1 MAEYLFEIGC
11 EELPPKASETFR
23 QHFYRFFSENF
34 KQFFTSDSPENIRI
48 YSTPRRIA
56 VYLKNLVEK
65 APPEKIT
72 LLGPPYKVAV
82 DQEGRFTKAAISFAQ
97 KNNVPVELLQ
107 KIQTE
112 KGEYIGAVLE
122 KEGKRLEEFIK
133 DKLPELFESLP
144 ALKSMRWNDTGFR
157 FPRPIRWILSLLDNK
172 VIEINIA
179 GIKSSNYTHL
189 HRFMTQP
196 AGRGEKKEIPHPSAY
211 EETLK
216 LGFVIPSFE
225 ERKKSIQ
232 TQLGGFART
241 LSAEPVLDEELI
253 DEVTDLTEFPVG
265 ILGDFSPEYLI
276 MPDEVIIT
284 VCKHHQRYFNFK
296 RDGKLIPKFL
306 AVSNNAVRDRDVVKK
321 GYEKVL
327 KARLEDAL
335 FFYKEDLKKKLDE
348 HIPKLKNVQF
358 HEKLGSVYEKV
369 ERNLNIARQI
379 ANLTGYTDTQKLE
392 RACWLSK
399 ADLLTEMVR
408 EFDELQGI
416 MGMHYAIKQGE
427 EEEVAKAIFEH
438 YLPRT
443 AEDQLPQTKLGII
456 LALADKLDTVISF
469 ISIGETPKASADPF
483 GIRRNAIGIVRILIN
498 SGIDLDLKYIVDRQ
512 EVLDFIASR
521 LESFLQSEG
530 YPADTVRAVM
540 AVSPSNPYDVYRR
553 MQALSQIKT
562 LPDYDKVVMLFKRVA
577 NIVPEGFNSQPDEKL
592 FEKQQ
597 EKELYDQLNHIKD
610 RFETAVKEKDYTSAI
625 NHLLSIKPYIDNF
638 FDSVMVMTGDENL
651 RNNRLALLSQIN
663 TMFKQLADFTKIIG
677 G

>member
-34 KQFFTSDSPENIRI
+34 KQFFTTDSPENIRI
-48 YSTPRRIA
+48 YSTPRRVA

-82 DQEGRFTKAAISFAQ
+82 DQEGRFTKAAISFAH
-97 KNNVPVELLQ
+97 KNNIPIELLQ

-122 KEGKRLEEFIK
+122 KEGKSLEEFIK
-133 DKLPELFESLP
+133 DKLPELFETLP

-157 FPRPIRWILSLLDNK
+157 FPRPIRWVISLLDDK
-172 VIEINIA
+172 VIELNIA
-179 GIKSSNYTHL
+179 GVRSSNHTHL

-196 AGRGEKKEIPHPSAY
+196 VGRGEKKEIPHPSAY

-232 TQLGGFART
+232 TQLEGFART

-265 ILGDFSPEYLI
+265 VLGDFSPEYLI
-276 MPDEVIIT
+276 MPDEVIVT

-306 AVSNNAVRDRDVVKK
+306 AVSNNAVKDRDVVKK

-348 HIPKLKNVQF
+348 HIPKLKNIQF

-369 ERNLNIARQI
+369 ERNLEIARKI
-379 ANLTGYTDTQKLE
+379 ATILGYTDINRLE

-416 MGMHYAIKQGE
+416 MGTHYAIKQGE
-427 EEEVAKAIFEH
+427 DEEIARAIFEH

-443 AEDQLPQTKLGII
+443 AEDQLPQTKLGTI
-456 LALADKLDTVISF
+456 LALADKLDTVLSF
-469 ISIGETPKASADPF
+469 VSIGEIPKASADPF

-498 SGIDLDLKYIVDRQ
+498 NCIDLDLEHVVNKQ

-540 AVSPSNPYDVYRR
+540 AVNSSNPYDVYKKL
-553 MQALSQIKT
+553 QALNQVKT
-562 LPDYDKVVMLFKRVA
+562 LPDYDKVIILFKRVA
-577 NIVPEGFNSQPDEKL
+577 NIVPEGFDDKPNEML
-592 FEKQQ
+592 LEKQQ
-597 EKELYDQLNHIKD
+597 EKELYDHLNRIKD
-610 RFETAVKEKDYTSAI
+610 KFEMAVKEKDYALAI
-625 NHLLSIKPYIDNF
+625 NHLLSLKPYIDNF
-638 FDSVMVMTGDENL
+638 FDGVMVMVEDESL

-663 TMFKQLADFTKIIG
+663 VMFRKLADFTKIIG

>member
-122 KEGKRLEEFIK
+122 KEGKWLEEFIR

-232 TQLGGFART
+232 TQLEGFART

-443 AEDQLPQTKLGII
+443 AEDQLPRTKLGII

-498 SGIDLDLKYIVDRQ
+498 SGIDLDLKYIVDKQ

-597 EKELYDQLNHIKD
+597 EKELYDQLSHIKD